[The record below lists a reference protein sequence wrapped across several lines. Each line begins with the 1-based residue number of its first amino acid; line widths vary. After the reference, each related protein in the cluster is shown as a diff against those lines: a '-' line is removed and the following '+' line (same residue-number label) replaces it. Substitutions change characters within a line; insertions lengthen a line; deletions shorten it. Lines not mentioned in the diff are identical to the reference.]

1 MMLDEKRWASMS
13 LIEQM
18 ANIGSEVGRTS
29 KWLSKDRE
37 ELAEGAFLR
46 ALDLFDLTLKVG
58 RISSQDARYPLLYE
72 LCRARDLFCHS
83 YMAKDFD
90 NLIWLDSYFGDFAA
104 AQRKGL

>member
-1 MMLDEKRWASMS
+1 MP

-18 ANIGSEVGRTS
+18 ANIGSEVGRAA
-29 KWLSKDRE
+29 KWLSKDRT

-58 RISSQDARYPLLYE
+58 RSSSPEARYPLLYE
-72 LCRARDLFCHS
+72 LGRARDLFCHS
-83 YMAKDFD
+83 YMTKDFD
-90 NLIWLDSYFGDFAA
+90 NLIWLDHYFGDFAA